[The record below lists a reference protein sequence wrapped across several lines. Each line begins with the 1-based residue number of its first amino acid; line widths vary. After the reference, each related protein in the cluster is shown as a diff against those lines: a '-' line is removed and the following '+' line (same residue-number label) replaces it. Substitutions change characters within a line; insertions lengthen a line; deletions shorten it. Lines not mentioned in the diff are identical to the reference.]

1 MELRQLEHFLVVA
14 DERHF
19 TRAARRL
26 HLVQSAVSASIR
38 SLERDLGIDLFLRT
52 TQRVELTDAGALLVP
67 QARRILA
74 DVDAARAL
82 LADVGQGL
90 RGTLTIGTM
99 QALSAGPVDVA
110 QVLGDFCAEHPLVEV
125 RLRQAGSG
133 SVELAEELR
142 LGRIDL
148 AILSL
153 PERAPTGVALEPL
166 GSEQMAFVCSPEHP
180 LATRR
185 TVQLGDVADE
195 PFIDHP
201 TGWGTRA
208 SVDQAFAAARHQR
221 TVAFE
226 VGDTLGMLSLVRH
239 RLGVAIL
246 PPSLVRDSDAVRV
259 VPLRGRAPLWEVSLA
274 TATNRPPS
282 AAARAFVERC
292 RAVVRGPRYDAACTG
307 GSACADRVAQP

>member
-1 MELRQLEHFLVVA
+1 MEIRQLEHFLVVA
-14 DERHF
+14 EERHF

-38 SLERDLGIDLFLRT
+38 ALERDLQIDLFRRT

-74 DVDAARAL
+74 DVGAAREM

-90 RGTLTIGTM
+90 RGSLTIGTM
-99 QALSAGPVDVA
+99 QALSAGPLDIA
-110 QVLGDFCAEHPLVEV
+110 QVLGEFCAEHPLVEI

-133 SVELAEELR
+133 SVELSEELR
-142 LGRIDL
+142 QGRIDL

-153 PERAPTGVALEPL
+153 PERAPAGVALEPL
-166 GSEQMAFVCSPEHP
+166 GSEQMAFICAPQHP

-185 TVQLGDVADE
+185 TVRLADVAGE

-221 TVAFE
+221 TVVFE

-246 PPSLVRDSDAVRV
+246 PPSLVREADGVRV
-259 VPLRGRAPLWEVSLA
+259 VPLSGRELRWEVSLA

-282 AAARAFVERC
+282 AAARAFAERC
-292 RAVVRGPRYDAACTG
+292 RAVLAAALQEPAG
-307 GSACADRVAQP
+307 

>member
-1 MELRQLEHFLVVA
+1 MEIRQLEHFLVVA
-14 DERHF
+14 EERHF

-38 SLERDLGIDLFLRT
+38 ALERDLEVDLFRRT

-74 DVDAARAL
+74 DVDAAREL
-82 LADVGQGL
+82 LADVGHGL
-90 RGTLTIGTM
+90 RGSLTIGTM
-99 QALSAGPVDVA
+99 QALSAGPLDVA
-110 QVLGDFCAEHPLVEV
+110 QVLGDFCAEHPLVEI

-133 SVELAEELR
+133 SLELSEELR
-142 LGRIDL
+142 QGRLDL

-153 PERAPTGVALEPL
+153 PERAPAGVALEPL
-166 GSEQMAFVCSPEHP
+166 GSEQMAFICAPQHP
-180 LATRR
+180 LATRL
-185 TVQLGDVADE
+185 TVRLGDVADE

-221 TVAFE
+221 NVAFE

-246 PPSLVRDSDAVRV
+246 PPSLVRETDGVHV
-259 VPLRGRAPLWEVSLA
+259 VPLSGRDLCWEVSLA

-292 RAVVRGPRYDAACTG
+292 RAVLGAPLQDA
-307 GSACADRVAQP
+307 PE

>member
-1 MELRQLEHFLVVA
+1 MEIRQLEHFLAVA
-14 DERHF
+14 EERHF

-38 SLERDLGIDLFLRT
+38 ALERDLAIDLFRRT

-82 LADVGQGL
+82 LDDVGHGL

-99 QALSAGPVDVA
+99 QALSAGPLDIA
-110 QVLGDFCAEHPLVEV
+110 QVLGDFCAEHPLVEI

-133 SVELAEELR
+133 SLELAEELR
-142 LGRIDL
+142 QGHVDL

-153 PERAPTGVALEPL
+153 PGRAPAGVALEPL
-166 GSEQMAFVCSPEHP
+166 AREQMALVCAPQHP
-180 LATRR
+180 LASRR
-185 TVQLGDVADE
+185 SVRLGEVADE

-208 SVDQAFAAARHQR
+208 SVDQAFAAARQQR

-246 PPSLVRDSDAVRV
+246 PPSLVRETDAVCV
-259 VPLRGRAPLWEVSLA
+259 IPLRGPAPRWEVSLA

-282 AAARAFVERC
+282 AAARAFVERS
-292 RAVVRGPRYDAACTG
+292 RALLARH
-307 GSACADRVAQP
+307 S

>member
-1 MELRQLEHFLVVA
+1 MEIRQLEHFLAVA
-14 DERHF
+14 EERHF

-38 SLERDLGIDLFLRT
+38 ALERDLAIDLFRRT

-74 DVDAARAL
+74 DVDAAREL
-82 LADVGQGL
+82 LAEVGQGL

-99 QALSAGPVDVA
+99 QALSAGSLDFA
-110 QVLGDFCAEHPLVEV
+110 QVLGDFCAEHPLVEI
-125 RLRQAGSG
+125 RLRQSGSG
-133 SVELAEELR
+133 SAELAEELR
-142 LGRIDL
+142 QGRVDL

-153 PERAPTGVALEPL
+153 PERAPAGVALEPL
-166 GSEQMAFVCSPEHP
+166 ASEQMALVCAPQHP

-185 TVQLGDVADE
+185 SVRLGEVADE

-208 SVDQAFAAARHQR
+208 SVDQAFAAARQQR

-246 PPSLVRDSDAVRV
+246 PPSLVRESDAVRV
-259 VPLRGRAPLWEVSLA
+259 VPLRGRAPRWDVSLA
-274 TATNRPPS
+274 TGTTRPPS

-292 RAVVRGPRYDAACTG
+292 RAVLVRRP
-307 GSACADRVAQP
+307 

>member
-1 MELRQLEHFLVVA
+1 MEIRHLEHFLVVA
-14 DERHF
+14 EERHF

-38 SLERDLGIDLFLRT
+38 ALERDLEIDLFRRT
-52 TQRVELTDAGALLVP
+52 TRRVELTDAGALLVP

-74 DVDAARAL
+74 DVDAAREL
-82 LADVGQGL
+82 LADIGRGL

-99 QALSAGPVDVA
+99 QALSAGPLDIA

-133 SVELAEELR
+133 SVELSEELR
-142 LGRIDL
+142 QGRIDL

-153 PERAPTGVALEPL
+153 PERAPAGVALEPL
-166 GSEQMAFVCSPEHP
+166 GSEQMAFVCAPQHP
-180 LATRR
+180 LATRTSVR
-185 TVQLGDVADE
+185 LGEVADE
-195 PFIDHP
+195 RFIDHP

-208 SVDQAFAAARHQR
+208 AVDQAFAGARRQR

-226 VGDTLGMLSLVRH
+226 VGDTLSMLSLVRQ

-246 PPSLVRDSDAVRV
+246 PPSLVRAVDGVRV
-259 VPLRGRAPLWEVSLA
+259 VPLRGREPRWEVSLA

-292 RAVVRGPRYDAACTG
+292 RAVLAAALQ
-307 GSACADRVAQP
+307 GSPE